1 MVSSRVEFPIGI
13 TNMHRTPCLTSF
25 SSTGILHE
33 HNPGMLQL
41 RLLTGWKE
49 DILRPYIL
57 AS

>member
-1 MVSSRVEFPIGI
+1 
-13 TNMHRTPCLTSF
+13 MHRTPCLTSF